1 MQVSTIPESLQY
13 SSGDYVTLC
22 DDMSKTSMAPSR
34 FAVVFVACM
43 GALALVPSRVKD
55 VKAVVPILPRQVTGC
70 VVIVHLGEGEWVEKI
85 PMQHTA
91 QLVDNVEQLRLFNPL
106 LTVYI
111 VVSPSLKLPATEAAR
126 LAAAKAELVT
136 TDTLEL
142 SAPHLFWQQHSAL
155 AKKPER
161 NFFWRYASER
171 FFYLSDLA
179 VQKNLTNIIH
189 IVSGR
194 SSLPTD
200 ILAPLLQFLYV
211 SPARLHLLDPVD

>member
-1 MQVSTIPESLQY
+1 MF
-13 SSGDYVTLC
+13 
-22 DDMSKTSMAPSR
+22 KTSMAPSR
-34 FAVVFVACM
+34 FAVVVFVACM
-43 GALALVPSRVKD
+43 CALALVPYRVKD

-179 VQKNLTNIIH
+179 VQKENLTNIIH
-189 IVSGR
+189 IVSER
-194 SSLPTD
+194 SSLPKY

-211 SPARLHLLDPVD
+211 SPARMHLLDPVDQC